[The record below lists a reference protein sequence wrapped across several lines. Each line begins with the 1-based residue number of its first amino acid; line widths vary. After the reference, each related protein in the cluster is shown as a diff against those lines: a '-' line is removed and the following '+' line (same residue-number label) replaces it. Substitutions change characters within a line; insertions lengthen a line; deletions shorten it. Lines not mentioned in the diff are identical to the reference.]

1 MIIYKTT
8 FPNGKIYIGQST
20 YNDPNYLGSGVIC
33 TNAFKKFGRENCKK
47 EILRVCKTQKEL
59 DFFEKYYIKKFNST
73 DLSIGYNILP
83 GTSNEFGQG
92 SPMKIERVRLKA
104 QKKIQKFYKTKKGK
118 QQCKEISRR
127 QKILMNDENYKI
139 KITSLFKKGEVAGEK
154 NPNFGNYWNEEQKN
168 NLRQK
173 MLGRYDGENNPNFGN
188 KWSDEKREKM
198 SSRQKERFAK
208 GAKNPMTDMK
218 RITNGKENTVIHKD
232 SPLPDGWRYGLT
244 TKKMLQRNE
253 DKKC

>member
-1 MIIYKTT
+1 MVIYKTT

-92 SPMKIERVRLKA
+92 SPMKIERVRKKC
-104 QKKIQKFYKTKKGK
+104 QKKLKKYFRTKKGK
-118 QQCKEISRR
+118 KHSEMISNL
-127 QKILMNDENYKI
+127 QKKLMNDVEHRKKI
-139 KITSLFKKGEVAGEK
+139 KTMFKKGEMMGEK
-154 NPNFGNYWNEEQKN
+154 NPNFGNYWNDEQKN
-168 NLRQK
+168 KLRQK
-173 MLGRYDGENNPNFGN
+173 MLGRYDGNKNPNFGN
-188 KWSDEKREKM
+188 KWSDEQRLKM
-198 SSRQKERFAK
+198 SNRVKEDYK
-208 GAKNPMTDMK
+208 NGKKNPMTGMK
-218 RITNGKENTVIHKD
+218 RITNGIENKIIHKND
-232 SPLPDGWRYGLT
+232 EIPDGWRYGLT
-244 TKKMLQRNE
+244 TKRMLQNE
-253 DKKC
+253 NN

>member
-1 MIIYKTT
+1 MHIYKTT

-20 YNDPNYLGSGVIC
+20 YNDEQYFGSGVIC
-33 TNAFKKFGRENCKK
+33 SRALKKFGKENCKK
-47 EILRVCKTQKEL
+47 EILRECKTQKQL
-59 DFFEKYYIKKFNST
+59 DFFEAYYIKKFNST

-92 SPMKIERVRLKA
+92 SPMKIERVRKKC
-104 QKKIQKFYKTKKGK
+104 QKKLKKFYKTKKGK
-118 QQCKEISRR
+118 RQCKKISLI
-127 QKILMNDENYKI
+127 QIEK
-139 KITSLFKKGEVAGEK
+139 FK
-154 NPNFGNYWNEEQKN
+154 NPEKRKQISDKLKGRFLGENNANFGNYWNEEQKN

-173 MLGRYDGENNPNFGN
+173 MLGRYDGEKNPNFGN

-232 SPLPDGWRYGLT
+232 EPLPEGWRYGLT

-253 DKKC
+253 DNRN